1 MFNTRFKLKINIL
14 YNMRIK
20 RFQDGGAMTPEEA
33 GMAPE
38 QGAPMGGPEQGGDPT
53 AQLQQM
59 AQQVIEAIGPDAAM
73 ALAQM
78 IIEMLQGG
86 GGEAPAQPG
95 MMRNGGHLTKKA
107 GTLSNG
113 QAYFKSY

>member
-1 MFNTRFKLKINIL
+1 
-14 YNMRIK
+14 MRIK
-20 RFQDGGAMTPEEA
+20 RFQEGGAMAPEEA

-38 QGAPMGGPEQGGDPT
+38 QGGAPMGAPEQGGDPT

-59 AQQVIEAIGPDAAM
+59 AQQIIEAIGPDAAM

-86 GGEAPAQPG
+86 GAAGAPEQGAG
-95 MMRNGGHLTKKA
+95 MMRNGGRLAKKA

>member
-1 MFNTRFKLKINIL
+1 
-14 YNMRIK
+14 MRIK
-20 RFQDGGAMTPEEA
+20 SFQEGGAMAPEEA

-38 QGAPMGGPEQGGDPT
+38 QGAPMGPEQGGDPT

-59 AQQVIEAIGPDAAM
+59 AQQIIEAIGPDAAM

-78 IIEMLQGG
+78 IMEMLQGG
-86 GGEAPAQPG
+86 GAPEQPG
-95 MMRNGGHLTKKA
+95 MMRNGGRLARKA

>member
-1 MFNTRFKLKINIL
+1 
-14 YNMRIK
+14 MRIK
-20 RFQDGGAMTPEEA
+20 SFQEGGAMAPEEA

-59 AQQVIEAIGPDAAM
+59 AQQIIEAIGPDAAM

-86 GGEAPAQPG
+86 QAGAPEQPG
-95 MMRNGGHLTKKA
+95 MMRNGGRLAKKA